1 MQDRI
6 GHPLLHF
13 LRNPAFREPPY
24 ASHSPDYVT
33 EVTKVTELAEKSG
46 RNPRNDAESRA
57 VVGTF
62 KAVERPT
69 GVSPSKSTRCDGPS
83 SLEE

>member
-1 MQDRI
+1 MAPGPSAEREVARRARGI
-6 GHPLLHF
+6 VGHPT
-13 LRNPAFREPPY
+13 AFYPPE
-24 ASHSPDYVT
+24 SVT
-33 EVTKVTELAEKSG
+33 GVTKVTELAEKS
-46 RNPRNDAESRA
+46 RQNPRNDAESRV

-62 KAVERPT
+62 EAVERPT